1 MVYTV
6 FINVV
11 KALQHEYTYTREVC
25 SMSYYLQDYCILKT
39 DPSTKIKLA

>member
-11 KALQHEYTYTREVC
+11 KALQDEYTYTREVHVC
-25 SMSYYLQDYCILKT
+25 TMSYYLQVYCILKT
-39 DPSTKIKLA
+39 FPLVPR